1 MTNLTL
7 LCAELNTFDHAFDE
21 CKRLSK
27 VTLPDGL
34 RMIDAG
40 AFVMCESLESIV
52 LPKSIQKIAESAF
65 YFCSSLPSIVLTD
78 GVKEIEP
85 CAFVAC
91 SSLTELSIPESVSV
105 IGKGVIA
112 ACKALKHITLHN
124 AQGQYLTS
132 MLHDRR
138 LYYLAD
144 NLFNADPPI
153 VHIED
158 ITALTAKY
166 RVYAAIGFALDHRDC
181 TDENGEKYLKYI
193 KANAVRLASAAVEY
207 RELFD
212 LMLREQLIAAK
223 DLEAFSAVI
232 QASGQADLIAA
243 LQAYA
248 EQLPAPKK
256 RKQ

>member
-1 MTNLTL
+1 M
-7 LCAELNTFDHAFDE
+7 
-21 CKRLSK
+21 
-27 VTLPDGL
+27 
-34 RMIDAG
+34 
-40 AFVMCESLESIV
+40 
-52 LPKSIQKIAESAF
+52 
-65 YFCSSLPSIVLTD
+65 
-78 GVKEIEP
+78 
-85 CAFVAC
+85 
-91 SSLTELSIPESVSV
+91 

-181 TDENGEKYLKYI
+181 TDENGKKYLKYI

-223 DLEAFSAVI
+223 DMEAFSAVI
-232 QASGQADLIAA
+232 QASGQDDLIAA